1 MPAFSGRF
9 DWDAGLIWQ
18 VGFVTGK
25 APPDTDVVSVYS
37 ALVDTG
43 ASRTCIAQSL
53 AEEIDARPIGKTAM
67 QTAGGSVSANIYDV
81 HVGIVLGNA
90 KNPDGSGR
98 SQVSVIPNV
107 RVLEFEPGH
116 TTYSALIGRDI
127 LRDGV
132 LTLSFDGHFSYSF

>member
-18 VGFVTGK
+18 VGFVTGE
-25 APPDTDVVSVYS
+25 APPDTDV
-37 ALVDTG
+37 
-43 ASRTCIAQSL
+43 
-53 AEEIDARPIGKTAM
+53 
-67 QTAGGSVSANIYDV
+67 
-81 HVGIVLGNA
+81 
-90 KNPDGSGR
+90 
-98 SQVSVIPNV
+98 VSVIPNV

-127 LRDGV
+127 LRNGV